1 MKRILLIG
9 LVVAGLAVVGYAI
22 PVLAHGPEGTGTTTT
37 NQDTWEAMYE
47 ACWNG
52 DWEAMDEI
60 AEAMHGEGYGYM
72 PHHSEGYHT
81 PEAVGQAPDNHW
93 GGMWD
98 HMGGGMMNW

>member
-1 MKRILLIG
+1 MKRIMMVG

-22 PVLAHGPEGTGTTTT
+22 PVFAHGPEDTGRATT

-47 ACWNG
+47 ACETG
-52 DWEAMDEI
+52 DREAM
-60 AEAMHGEGYGYM
+60 AEAAKEVHGEDLGYMPCNGEGYYA
-72 PHHSEGYHT
+72 HEEG
-81 PEAVGQAPDNHW
+81 GQIPANHW